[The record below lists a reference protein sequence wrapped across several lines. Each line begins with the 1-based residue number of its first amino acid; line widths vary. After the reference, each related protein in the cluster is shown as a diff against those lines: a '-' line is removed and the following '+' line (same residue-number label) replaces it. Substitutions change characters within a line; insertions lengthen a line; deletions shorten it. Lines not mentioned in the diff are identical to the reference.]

1 MTADWIAVFLNDEA
15 DVFLEAR
22 TAQDL
27 TRNKLV
33 SVFMRILE
41 YYRGVIFLTTNR
53 VGVLDQAFESR
64 IYLKIRYKAL
74 DAIAR
79 KSVWS
84 NFVDGNQRSNDTS
97 DEQLGAHAEEPLN
110 ARQIKN
116 AVKTA
121 KLLAK
126 TDDLLVV

>member
-64 IYLKIRYKAL
+64 IYL
-74 DAIAR
+74 
-79 KSVWS
+79 
-84 NFVDGNQRSNDTS
+84 
-97 DEQLGAHAEEPLN
+97 
-110 ARQIKN
+110 
-116 AVKTA
+116 
-121 KLLAK
+121 
-126 TDDLLVV
+126 

>member
-41 YYRGVIFLTTNR
+41 YYRG
-53 VGVLDQAFESR
+53 
-64 IYLKIRYKAL
+64 
-74 DAIAR
+74 
-79 KSVWS
+79 
-84 NFVDGNQRSNDTS
+84 
-97 DEQLGAHAEEPLN
+97 
-110 ARQIKN
+110 
-116 AVKTA
+116 
-121 KLLAK
+121 
-126 TDDLLVV
+126 